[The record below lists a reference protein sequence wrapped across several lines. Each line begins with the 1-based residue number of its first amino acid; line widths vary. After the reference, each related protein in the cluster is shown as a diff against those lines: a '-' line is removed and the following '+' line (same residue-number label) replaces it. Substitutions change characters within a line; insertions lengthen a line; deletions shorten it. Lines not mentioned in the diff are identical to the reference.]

1 MVKKTAFFFLMIAAF
16 GFFLHSCKTDTDD
29 LWDSVY
35 ELDGKISSLE
45 ELCKQ
50 MNSDINSL
58 QTLAAALQDNNSITS
73 VIPVMQDEK
82 IIGYTISFVKG
93 DPIIIRHGE
102 KGEQG
107 NKGNDGATP
116 VIGIKQYT
124 DGLYY
129 WTLGESW
136 LRDNAGNMI
145 KAEGK
150 DGKPGEEGKTG
161 VTPQLKIEDGYW
173 WVSYGEDSQWIK
185 LDKAIV
191 DNEATV
197 FEEVTQDDRYVYFTL
212 KDGTVITIQK
222 YQKLSITFAE
232 GSELIFDIN
241 ETKVIHYTIKS
252 DEDKNVIK
260 AEMLNDDNGYSL
272 YTNVTNSTSGTITI
286 TSNIPTTN
294 QVIVSVSDGEVTI
307 MTAISI
313 KRLFKTV
320 NVVKAGTLRELVK
333 SWDDYSI
340 TALKVTG
347 SLNSS
352 DIFVFKTIPQFLAI
366 LDLEETDLTELPKE
380 AFYENRTLQSV
391 IFPKT
396 LKKIGERAFMDCCGL
411 KGNLMLP
418 STITDIGDEAF
429 KNCRSL
435 TGDLVLPPNI
445 THISSGAFENCL
457 GFTKLTLPPSVTV
470 IGSGAFQ
477 GCNGFTGNLMLP
489 SSVISIEFYAFSGC
503 SSFTGDLVIPSNVT
517 SIGGFAFYGCF
528 GFTGNLILPSNLTTI
543 EDASF
548 YGCSGFTGSLTLP
561 SNLTTIG
568 EGAFSGCSGFTG
580 SLTLPPNLTTIGE
593 RAFEVC
599 YFTGNLIL
607 PSSITTIGRY
617 AFNSCTG
624 FVGDLVIPSNVTVIE
639 ESAFANCMRFTSL
652 VLPSNVTTIERY
664 AFDAC
669 SGLTSS
675 LTLPP
680 SITLIGESAFGRCY
694 DLSPVYCGAS
704 NPPVI
709 TAGCFQNTSQLYV
722 PLNCAKSY
730 KNKDG
735 WREFESIYEYRF

>member
-1 MVKKTAFFFLMIAAF
+1 MIAAF

-29 LWDSVY
+29 LWDSIY
-35 ELDGKISSLE
+35 ELDDNISSLE

-58 QTLAAALQDNNSITS
+58 RTLATVLQDNNSITS

-93 DPIIIRHGE
+93 DPIVIRHGE

-107 NKGNDGATP
+107 NKGDDGATP
-116 VIGIKQYT
+116 IIGIKQYT

-150 DGKPGEEGKTG
+150 DGKPGEEGKAG

-173 WVSYGEDSQWIK
+173 WVSYENDSQWIK
-185 LDKAIV
+185 LDKAII

-222 YQKLSITFAE
+222 YQKLSITFTE

-260 AEMLNDDNGYSL
+260 TEMLNDDNSYSL

-307 MTAISI
+307 MTAISL
-313 KRLFKTV
+313 KRMFKTV
-320 NVVKAGTLRELVK
+320 DVVKAGTLWELVK
-333 SWDDYSI
+333 SCDVYSI

-347 SLNSS
+347 SLNSK
-352 DIFVFKTIPQFLAI
+352 DIFILNTMFPFLAI
-366 LDLEETDLTELPKE
+366 LDLGETDLTELPEK
-380 AFYENRTLQSV
+380 AFYGNRTLQSV
-391 IFPKT
+391 IFPKA
-396 LKKIGERAFMDCCGL
+396 LKKIGKRAFMDCCGL
-411 KGNLMLP
+411 KGNLVLP
-418 STITDIGDEAF
+418 LTITDIGDEVF

-435 TGDLVLPPNI
+435 TGDLVLSPNI

-457 GFTKLTLPPSVTV
+457 GFTKLTLPPGVIV
-470 IGSGAFQ
+470 IGSCAFQ
-477 GCNGFTGNLMLP
+477 GCNGFTGKLILP
-489 SSVISIEFYAFSGC
+489 SSVTSIKSYAFSGC

-517 SIGGFAFYGCF
+517 VIGEFAFDDCF
-528 GFTGNLILPSNLTTI
+528 GFTGNLMLPSNLTTIEFAAFMDCSGFTGNLILPSNVTTI
-543 EDASF
+543 EGYAFRD
-548 YGCSGFTGSLTLP
+548 CSGFTGSLTLP
-561 SNLTTIG
+561 PNLTNA
-568 EGAFSGCSGFTG
+568 EDFVFSGCRGFTG
-580 SLTLPPNLTTIGE
+580 SLTLPPNLTTIGV
-593 RAFEVC
+593 RAFEGC
-599 YFTGNLIL
+599 
-607 PSSITTIGRY
+607 
-617 AFNSCTG
+617 G
-624 FVGDLVIPSNVTVIE
+624 FVGDLVIPSNVTVIGE
-639 ESAFANCMRFTSL
+639 GAFVDCMCFTSL

-664 AFDAC
+664 AFMDC
-669 SGLTSS
+669 SGFTGS

-694 DLSPVYCGAS
+694 YLSPVYCRAS

-722 PLNCAKSY
+722 PINCARSY

>member
-29 LWDSVY
+29 LWDSIY
-35 ELDGKISSLE
+35 ELDDKVSSLE

-50 MNSDINSL
+50 MNGDINSL
-58 QTLAAALQDNNSITS
+58 RTLAAVLQNNNSITS

-82 IIGYTISFVKG
+82 ITGYTISFVKG
-93 DPIIIRHGE
+93 DPIVIRHGE

-107 NKGNDGATP
+107 NKGDDGATP
-116 VIGIKQYT
+116 IIGIKQYT

-150 DGKPGEEGKTG
+150 DGKPGEEGQVG

-173 WVSYGEDSQWIK
+173 WVSYGKDSQWIK
-185 LDKAIV
+185 LDKAII

-260 AEMLNDDNGYSL
+260 TEMLNNDNSYSL

-294 QVIVSVSDGEVTI
+294 QVIVSMSDGEVTI
-307 MTAISI
+307 MTAILL

-320 NVVKAGTLRELVK
+320 NVMKAGTLWELVK
-333 SWDDYSI
+333 SCDVYSI

-347 SLNSS
+347 SLNSK
-352 DIFVFKTIPQFLAI
+352 DIFILNTMLPFLAI
-366 LDLEETDLTELPKE
+366 LDLGETDLTELPEK
-380 AFYENRTLQSV
+380 AFYKNRTLQSV
-391 IFPKT
+391 IFPKA
-396 LKKIGERAFMDCCGL
+396 LKKIGKRAFMDCCGL
-411 KGNLMLP
+411 KGNLVLP
-418 STITDIGDEAF
+418 LTITDIGDEAF

-435 TGDLVLPPNI
+435 TGDLVLSPNI
-445 THISSGAFENCL
+445 TNISSGAFENCL
-457 GFTKLTLPPSVTV
+457 GFTKLTLPPGV
-470 IGSGAFQ
+470 IAVGSCAFR
-477 GCNGFTGNLMLP
+477 GCNGFTGKLILP
-489 SSVISIEFYAFSGC
+489 SSVTSIKSNAFSGC
-503 SSFTGDLVIPSNVT
+503 SSFTGNLILPPNLT
-517 SIGGFAFYGCF
+517 TIEYAAFSGCSS
-528 GFTGNLILPSNLTTI
+528 FTGNLILPSNLTTI
-543 EDASF
+543 GFSAFTDC
-548 YGCSGFTGSLTLP
+548 YGFTGSLTLP
-561 SNLTTIG
+561 PNLTYV
-568 EGAFSGCSGFTG
+568 EDFVFDRCYGFTG
-580 SLTLPPNLTTIGE
+580 SLTLPPNLTTIGVM
-593 RAFEVC
+593 AFAGC
-599 YFTGNLIL
+599 
-607 PSSITTIGRY
+607 
-617 AFNSCTG
+617 G
-624 FVGDLVIPSNVTVIE
+624 FVGELVI
-639 ESAFANCMRFTSL
+639 
-652 VLPSNVTTIERY
+652 PSNVTTIERY
-664 AFDAC
+664 AFSGC
-669 SGLTSS
+669 SGFTGS

-680 SITLIGESAFGRCY
+680 SITLIGESAFGGCY
-694 DLSPVYCGAS
+694 YLSPVYCRTS

-722 PLNCAKSY
+722 PLNCARSY

-735 WREFESIYEYRF
+735 WREFESIDEYRF

>member
-93 DPIIIRHGE
+93 DPIVIRHGE

-107 NKGNDGATP
+107 SKGDDGATP

-136 LRDNAGNMI
+136 LRNNAGNMI

-150 DGKPGEEGKTG
+150 NGKPGEEGKTG

-191 DNEATV
+191 DNEVTV

-260 AEMLNDDNGYSL
+260 TEMLNDDNGYSL

-307 MTAISI
+307 MTAISL
-313 KRLFKTV
+313 KRLFQTV
-320 NVVKAGTLRELVK
+320 NTVEAGTL
-333 SWDDYSI
+333 WDILRRYDYYSI

-347 SLNSS
+347 PLNSD
-352 DIFVFKTIPQFLAI
+352 DILVLNRMRQSLAI
-366 LDLEETDLTELPKE
+366 LDLGDTDLAELPEE
-380 AFYENRTLQSV
+380 AFYGKRTLQSV
-391 IFPKT
+391 ILPKA
-396 LKKIGERAFMDCCGL
+396 LKKIGKRAFMDCRGL
-411 KGNLMLP
+411 KGNLVLP
-418 STITDIGDEAF
+418 LTITDIGDEAF
-429 KNCRSL
+429 KNCRGL
-435 TGDLVLPPNI
+435 TGELVLPPNI

-457 GFTKLTLPPSVTV
+457 GFTKLTLPPGVTV

-477 GCNGFTGNLMLP
+477 GCNGFTGNLILP
-489 SSVISIEFYAFSGC
+489 ASVTSIESYAFSDC
-503 SSFTGDLVIPSNVT
+503 SSFTGDLVIPSNVI
-517 SIGGFAFYGCF
+517 SIGKLAF
-528 GFTGNLILPSNLTTI
+528 
-543 EDASF
+543 
-548 YGCSGFTGSLTLP
+548 
-561 SNLTTIG
+561 
-568 EGAFSGCSGFTG
+568 
-580 SLTLPPNLTTIGE
+580 
-593 RAFEVC
+593 
-599 YFTGNLIL
+599 
-607 PSSITTIGRY
+607 
-617 AFNSCTG
+617 
-624 FVGDLVIPSNVTVIE
+624 
-639 ESAFANCMRFTSL
+639 
-652 VLPSNVTTIERY
+652 
-664 AFDAC
+664 FDC
-669 SGLTSS
+669 EHL
-675 LTLPP
+675 
-680 SITLIGESAFGRCY
+680 F
-694 DLSPVYCGAS
+694 PVYCKALV
-704 NPPVI
+704 PPTI
-709 TAGCFQNTSQLYV
+709 PFNDICFSNTSQLYI
-722 PLNCAKSY
+722 PLNCTEIYSC
-730 KNKDG
+730 KDG
-735 WREFESIYEYRF
+735 WKEFRSIQEFRF

>member
-1 MVKKTAFFFLMIAAF
+1 MIAAF

-93 DPIIIRHGE
+93 DPIVIRHGE

-107 NKGNDGATP
+107 SKGDDGATP

-150 DGKPGEEGKTG
+150 NGKPGEEGKTG

-191 DNEATV
+191 DNEVTV

-260 AEMLNDDNGYSL
+260 TEMLNDDNGYSL

-307 MTAISI
+307 MTAISL
-313 KRLFKTV
+313 KRLFQTV
-320 NVVKAGTLRELVK
+320 NTVEAGTL
-333 SWDDYSI
+333 WDILRRYDYYSI

-347 SLNSS
+347 PLNSD
-352 DIFVFKTIPQFLAI
+352 DILVLNRMRQSLAI
-366 LDLEETDLTELPKE
+366 LDLGDTDLAELPEE
-380 AFYENRTLQSV
+380 AFYGKRTLQSV
-391 IFPKT
+391 ILPKA
-396 LKKIGERAFMDCCGL
+396 LKKIGKRAFMDCRGL
-411 KGNLMLP
+411 KGNLVLP
-418 STITDIGDEAF
+418 LTITDIGDEAF
-429 KNCRSL
+429 KNCRGL
-435 TGDLVLPPNI
+435 TGELVLPPNI

-457 GFTKLTLPPSVTV
+457 GFTKLTLPPGVTV

-477 GCNGFTGNLMLP
+477 GCNGFTGNLILP
-489 SSVISIEFYAFSGC
+489 ASVTSIESQAFSDC
-503 SSFTGDLVIPSNVT
+503 SSFTGDLVIPSNVI
-517 SIGGFAFYGCF
+517 SIG
-528 GFTGNLILPSNLTTI
+528 N
-543 EDASF
+543 
-548 YGCSGFTGSLTLP
+548 
-561 SNLTTIG
+561 
-568 EGAFSGCSGFTG
+568 
-580 SLTLPPNLTTIGE
+580 
-593 RAFEVC
+593 
-599 YFTGNLIL
+599 
-607 PSSITTIGRY
+607 
-617 AFNSCTG
+617 
-624 FVGDLVIPSNVTVIE
+624 
-639 ESAFANCMRFTSL
+639 SAFFCCEHLF
-652 VLPSNVTTIERY
+652 
-664 AFDAC
+664 
-669 SGLTSS
+669 
-675 LTLPP
+675 
-680 SITLIGESAFGRCY
+680 
-694 DLSPVYCGAS
+694 PVYCKALV
-704 NPPVI
+704 PPTI
-709 TAGCFQNTSQLYV
+709 PFNGTCFSNTSQLYI
-722 PLNCAKSY
+722 PLNCTEIYSS
-730 KNKDG
+730 KDG
-735 WREFESIYEYRF
+735 WKEFGSIQEFRF

>member
-93 DPIIIRHGE
+93 DPIVIRHGE

-107 NKGNDGATP
+107 SKGDDGATP

-150 DGKPGEEGKTG
+150 NGKPGEEGKTG

-191 DNEATV
+191 DNEVTV

-260 AEMLNDDNGYSL
+260 TEMLNDDNGYSL

-307 MTAISI
+307 MTAISL
-313 KRLFKTV
+313 KRLFQTV
-320 NVVKAGTLRELVK
+320 NTVEAGTL
-333 SWDDYSI
+333 WDILRRYDYYSI

-347 SLNSS
+347 PLNSD
-352 DIFVFKTIPQFLAI
+352 DILVLNRMRQSLAI
-366 LDLEETDLTELPKE
+366 LDLGDTDLAELPEE
-380 AFYENRTLQSV
+380 AFYGKRTLQSV
-391 IFPKT
+391 ILPKA
-396 LKKIGERAFMDCCGL
+396 LKKIGKRAFMDCRGL
-411 KGNLMLP
+411 KGNLVLP
-418 STITDIGDEAF
+418 LTITDIGDEAF
-429 KNCRSL
+429 KNCRGL
-435 TGDLVLPPNI
+435 TGELVLPPNI

-457 GFTKLTLPPSVTV
+457 GFTKLTLPPGVTV

-477 GCNGFTGNLMLP
+477 GCNGFTGNLILP
-489 SSVISIEFYAFSGC
+489 ASVTSIESQAFSDC
-503 SSFTGDLVIPSNVT
+503 SSFTGDLVIPSNVI
-517 SIGGFAFYGCF
+517 SIG
-528 GFTGNLILPSNLTTI
+528 N
-543 EDASF
+543 
-548 YGCSGFTGSLTLP
+548 
-561 SNLTTIG
+561 
-568 EGAFSGCSGFTG
+568 
-580 SLTLPPNLTTIGE
+580 
-593 RAFEVC
+593 
-599 YFTGNLIL
+599 
-607 PSSITTIGRY
+607 
-617 AFNSCTG
+617 
-624 FVGDLVIPSNVTVIE
+624 
-639 ESAFANCMRFTSL
+639 SAFFCCEHLF
-652 VLPSNVTTIERY
+652 
-664 AFDAC
+664 
-669 SGLTSS
+669 
-675 LTLPP
+675 
-680 SITLIGESAFGRCY
+680 
-694 DLSPVYCGAS
+694 PVYCKALV
-704 NPPVI
+704 PPTI
-709 TAGCFQNTSQLYV
+709 PFNGTCFSNTSQLYI
-722 PLNCAKSY
+722 PLNCTEIYSS
-730 KNKDG
+730 KDG
-735 WREFESIYEYRF
+735 WKEFGSIQEFRF

>member
-1 MVKKTAFFFLMIAAF
+1 MATKTLIIMVKKTAFFFLMIAAF

-93 DPIIIRHGE
+93 DPIVIRHGE

-107 NKGNDGATP
+107 SKGDDGATP

-150 DGKPGEEGKTG
+150 NGKPGEEGKTG

-191 DNEATV
+191 DNEVTV

-232 GSELIFDIN
+232 GSELIFDIY
-241 ETKVIHYTIKS
+241 ETIVIHYTIKS

-260 AEMLNDDNGYSL
+260 TEMLNDDNGYSL

-307 MTAISI
+307 MTAISL
-313 KRLFKTV
+313 KRLFQTV
-320 NVVKAGTLRELVK
+320 NTVEAGTL
-333 SWDDYSI
+333 WDILRRYDYYSI

-347 SLNSS
+347 PLNSD
-352 DIFVFKTIPQFLAI
+352 DILVLNRMRQSLAI
-366 LDLEETDLTELPKE
+366 LDLGDTDLAELPEE
-380 AFYENRTLQSV
+380 AFYGKRTLQSV
-391 IFPKT
+391 ILPKA
-396 LKKIGERAFMDCCGL
+396 LKKIGKRAFMDCRGL
-411 KGNLMLP
+411 KGNLVLP
-418 STITDIGDEAF
+418 LTITDIGDEAF
-429 KNCRSL
+429 KNCRGL
-435 TGDLVLPPNI
+435 TGELVLPPNI

-457 GFTKLTLPPSVTV
+457 GFTKLTLPPGVTV

-477 GCNGFTGNLMLP
+477 GCNGFTGNLILP
-489 SSVISIEFYAFSGC
+489 ASVTSIESQAFSDC
-503 SSFTGDLVIPSNVT
+503 SSFTGDLVIPSNVI
-517 SIGGFAFYGCF
+517 SIG
-528 GFTGNLILPSNLTTI
+528 N
-543 EDASF
+543 
-548 YGCSGFTGSLTLP
+548 
-561 SNLTTIG
+561 
-568 EGAFSGCSGFTG
+568 
-580 SLTLPPNLTTIGE
+580 
-593 RAFEVC
+593 
-599 YFTGNLIL
+599 
-607 PSSITTIGRY
+607 
-617 AFNSCTG
+617 
-624 FVGDLVIPSNVTVIE
+624 
-639 ESAFANCMRFTSL
+639 SAFFCCEHLF
-652 VLPSNVTTIERY
+652 
-664 AFDAC
+664 
-669 SGLTSS
+669 
-675 LTLPP
+675 
-680 SITLIGESAFGRCY
+680 
-694 DLSPVYCGAS
+694 PVYCKALV
-704 NPPVI
+704 PPTI
-709 TAGCFQNTSQLYV
+709 PFNGTCFSNTSQLYI
-722 PLNCAKSY
+722 PLNCTEIYSS
-730 KNKDG
+730 KDG
-735 WREFESIYEYRF
+735 WKEFGSIQDFRF

>member
-93 DPIIIRHGE
+93 DPIVIRHGE

-107 NKGNDGATP
+107 SKGDDGATP

-150 DGKPGEEGKTG
+150 NGKPGEEGKTG

-191 DNEATV
+191 DNEVTV

-260 AEMLNDDNGYSL
+260 TEMLNDDNGYSL

-307 MTAISI
+307 MTAISL
-313 KRLFKTV
+313 KRLFQTV
-320 NVVKAGTLRELVK
+320 NTVEAGTL
-333 SWDDYSI
+333 WDILRRYDYYSI

-347 SLNSS
+347 PLNSD
-352 DIFVFKTIPQFLAI
+352 DILVLNRMRQSLAI
-366 LDLEETDLTELPKE
+366 LDLGDTDLAELPEE
-380 AFYENRTLQSV
+380 AFYGKRTLQSV
-391 IFPKT
+391 ILPKA
-396 LKKIGERAFMDCCGL
+396 LKKIGKRAFMDCRGL
-411 KGNLMLP
+411 KGNLVLP
-418 STITDIGDEAF
+418 LTITDIGDEAF
-429 KNCRSL
+429 KNCRGL
-435 TGDLVLPPNI
+435 TGELVLPPNI

-457 GFTKLTLPPSVTV
+457 GFTKLTLPSGVTV

-477 GCNGFTGNLMLP
+477 GCNGFTGNLILP
-489 SSVISIEFYAFSGC
+489 ASVTSIESYAFSDC
-503 SSFTGDLVIPSNVT
+503 SSFTGDLVIPSNVI
-517 SIGGFAFYGCF
+517 SIGKLAF
-528 GFTGNLILPSNLTTI
+528 
-543 EDASF
+543 
-548 YGCSGFTGSLTLP
+548 
-561 SNLTTIG
+561 
-568 EGAFSGCSGFTG
+568 
-580 SLTLPPNLTTIGE
+580 
-593 RAFEVC
+593 
-599 YFTGNLIL
+599 
-607 PSSITTIGRY
+607 
-617 AFNSCTG
+617 
-624 FVGDLVIPSNVTVIE
+624 
-639 ESAFANCMRFTSL
+639 
-652 VLPSNVTTIERY
+652 
-664 AFDAC
+664 FDC
-669 SGLTSS
+669 EHL
-675 LTLPP
+675 
-680 SITLIGESAFGRCY
+680 F
-694 DLSPVYCGAS
+694 PVYCKALV
-704 NPPVI
+704 PPTI
-709 TAGCFQNTSQLYV
+709 PFNDICFSNTSQLYI
-722 PLNCAKSY
+722 PLNCTEIYSS
-730 KNKDG
+730 KDG
-735 WREFESIYEYRF
+735 WKEFRSIQEFRF

>member
-1 MVKKTAFFFLMIAAF
+1 MATKTLIIMVKKTAFFFLMIAAF

-93 DPIIIRHGE
+93 DPIVIRHGE

-107 NKGNDGATP
+107 SKGDDGATP

-150 DGKPGEEGKTG
+150 NGKPGEEGKTG

-191 DNEATV
+191 DNEVTV

-260 AEMLNDDNGYSL
+260 TEMLNDDNGYSL

-307 MTAISI
+307 MTAISL
-313 KRLFKTV
+313 KRLFQTV
-320 NVVKAGTLRELVK
+320 NTVEAGTL
-333 SWDDYSI
+333 WDILRRYDYYSI

-347 SLNSS
+347 PLNSD
-352 DIFVFKTIPQFLAI
+352 DILVLNRMRQSLAI
-366 LDLEETDLTELPKE
+366 LDLGDTDLAELPEE
-380 AFYENRTLQSV
+380 AFYGKRTLQSV
-391 IFPKT
+391 ILPKA
-396 LKKIGERAFMDCCGL
+396 LKKIGKRAFMDCRGL
-411 KGNLMLP
+411 KGNLVLP
-418 STITDIGDEAF
+418 LTITDIGDEAF
-429 KNCRSL
+429 KNCRGL
-435 TGDLVLPPNI
+435 TGELVLPPNI

-457 GFTKLTLPPSVTV
+457 GFTKLTLPPGVTV

-477 GCNGFTGNLMLP
+477 GCNGFTGNLILP
-489 SSVISIEFYAFSGC
+489 ASVTSIESQAFSDC
-503 SSFTGDLVIPSNVT
+503 SSFTGDLVIPSNVI
-517 SIGGFAFYGCF
+517 SIG
-528 GFTGNLILPSNLTTI
+528 N
-543 EDASF
+543 
-548 YGCSGFTGSLTLP
+548 
-561 SNLTTIG
+561 
-568 EGAFSGCSGFTG
+568 
-580 SLTLPPNLTTIGE
+580 
-593 RAFEVC
+593 
-599 YFTGNLIL
+599 
-607 PSSITTIGRY
+607 
-617 AFNSCTG
+617 
-624 FVGDLVIPSNVTVIE
+624 
-639 ESAFANCMRFTSL
+639 SAFFCCEHLF
-652 VLPSNVTTIERY
+652 
-664 AFDAC
+664 
-669 SGLTSS
+669 
-675 LTLPP
+675 
-680 SITLIGESAFGRCY
+680 
-694 DLSPVYCGAS
+694 PVYCKALV
-704 NPPVI
+704 PPTI
-709 TAGCFQNTSQLYV
+709 PFNGTCFSNTSQLYI
-722 PLNCAKSY
+722 PLNCTEIYSS
-730 KNKDG
+730 KDG
-735 WREFESIYEYRF
+735 WKEFGSIQEFRF

>member
-1 MVKKTAFFFLMIAAF
+1 MIAAF

-93 DPIIIRHGE
+93 DPIVIRHGE

-107 NKGNDGATP
+107 SKGDDGATP

-150 DGKPGEEGKTG
+150 NGKPGEEGKIG

-191 DNEATV
+191 DNEVTV

-260 AEMLNDDNGYSL
+260 TEMLNDDNGYSL

-307 MTAISI
+307 MTAISL
-313 KRLFKTV
+313 KRLFQTV
-320 NVVKAGTLRELVK
+320 NTVEAGTL
-333 SWDDYSI
+333 WDILRRYDYYSI

-347 SLNSS
+347 PLNSD
-352 DIFVFKTIPQFLAI
+352 DILVLNRMRQSLAI
-366 LDLEETDLTELPKE
+366 LDLGDTDLAELPEE
-380 AFYENRTLQSV
+380 AFYGKRTLQSV
-391 IFPKT
+391 ILPKA
-396 LKKIGERAFMDCCGL
+396 LKKIGKRAFMDCRGL
-411 KGNLMLP
+411 KGNLVLP
-418 STITDIGDEAF
+418 LTITDIGDEAF
-429 KNCRSL
+429 KNCRGL
-435 TGDLVLPPNI
+435 TGELVLPPNI

-457 GFTKLTLPPSVTV
+457 GFTKLTLPPGVTV

-477 GCNGFTGNLMLP
+477 GCNGFTGNLILP
-489 SSVISIEFYAFSGC
+489 ASVTSIESQAFSDC
-503 SSFTGDLVIPSNVT
+503 SSFTGDLVIPSNVI
-517 SIGGFAFYGCF
+517 SIG
-528 GFTGNLILPSNLTTI
+528 N
-543 EDASF
+543 
-548 YGCSGFTGSLTLP
+548 
-561 SNLTTIG
+561 
-568 EGAFSGCSGFTG
+568 
-580 SLTLPPNLTTIGE
+580 
-593 RAFEVC
+593 
-599 YFTGNLIL
+599 
-607 PSSITTIGRY
+607 
-617 AFNSCTG
+617 
-624 FVGDLVIPSNVTVIE
+624 
-639 ESAFANCMRFTSL
+639 SAFFCCEHLF
-652 VLPSNVTTIERY
+652 
-664 AFDAC
+664 
-669 SGLTSS
+669 
-675 LTLPP
+675 
-680 SITLIGESAFGRCY
+680 
-694 DLSPVYCGAS
+694 PVYCKALV
-704 NPPVI
+704 PPTI
-709 TAGCFQNTSQLYV
+709 PFNGTCFSNTSQLYI
-722 PLNCAKSY
+722 PLNCTEIYSS
-730 KNKDG
+730 KDG
-735 WREFESIYEYRF
+735 WKEFGSIQEFRF

>member
-93 DPIIIRHGE
+93 DPIVIRHGE

-107 NKGNDGATP
+107 SKGDDGATP

-150 DGKPGEEGKTG
+150 NGKPGEEGKTG

-191 DNEATV
+191 DNEVTV

-260 AEMLNDDNGYSL
+260 TEMLNDDNGYSL

-307 MTAISI
+307 MTAISL
-313 KRLFKTV
+313 KRLFQTV
-320 NVVKAGTLRELVK
+320 NTVEAGTL
-333 SWDDYSI
+333 WDILRRYDYYSI

-347 SLNSS
+347 PLNSD
-352 DIFVFKTIPQFLAI
+352 DILVLNRMRQSLAI
-366 LDLEETDLTELPKE
+366 LDLGDTDLAELPEE
-380 AFYENRTLQSV
+380 AFYGKRTLQSV
-391 IFPKT
+391 ILPKA
-396 LKKIGERAFMDCCGL
+396 LKKIGKRAFMDCRGL
-411 KGNLMLP
+411 KGNLVLP
-418 STITDIGDEAF
+418 LTITDIGDEAF
-429 KNCRSL
+429 KNCRGL
-435 TGDLVLPPNI
+435 TGELVLPPNI

-457 GFTKLTLPPSVTV
+457 GFTKLTLPPGVTV

-477 GCNGFTGNLMLP
+477 GCNGFTGNLILP
-489 SSVISIEFYAFSGC
+489 ASVTSIESQAFSDC
-503 SSFTGDLVIPSNVT
+503 SSFTGDLVIPSNVI
-517 SIGGFAFYGCF
+517 SIG
-528 GFTGNLILPSNLTTI
+528 N
-543 EDASF
+543 
-548 YGCSGFTGSLTLP
+548 
-561 SNLTTIG
+561 
-568 EGAFSGCSGFTG
+568 
-580 SLTLPPNLTTIGE
+580 
-593 RAFEVC
+593 
-599 YFTGNLIL
+599 
-607 PSSITTIGRY
+607 
-617 AFNSCTG
+617 
-624 FVGDLVIPSNVTVIE
+624 
-639 ESAFANCMRFTSL
+639 SAFFCCEHLF
-652 VLPSNVTTIERY
+652 
-664 AFDAC
+664 
-669 SGLTSS
+669 
-675 LTLPP
+675 
-680 SITLIGESAFGRCY
+680 
-694 DLSPVYCGAS
+694 PVYCKALV
-704 NPPVI
+704 PPTI
-709 TAGCFQNTSQLYV
+709 PFNGTCF
-722 PLNCAKSY
+722 
-730 KNKDG
+730 
-735 WREFESIYEYRF
+735 

>member
-1 MVKKTAFFFLMIAAF
+1 MIAAF

-93 DPIIIRHGE
+93 DPIVIRHGE

-107 NKGNDGATP
+107 SKGDDGATP

-150 DGKPGEEGKTG
+150 NGKPGEEGKTG

-191 DNEATV
+191 DNEVTV

-260 AEMLNDDNGYSL
+260 TEMLNDDNGYSL

-307 MTAISI
+307 MTAISL
-313 KRLFKTV
+313 KRLFQTV
-320 NVVKAGTLRELVK
+320 NTVEAGTL
-333 SWDDYSI
+333 WDILRRYDYYSI

-347 SLNSS
+347 PLNSD
-352 DIFVFKTIPQFLAI
+352 DILVLNRMRQSLAI
-366 LDLEETDLTELPKE
+366 LDLGDTDLAELPEE
-380 AFYENRTLQSV
+380 AFYGKRTLQSV
-391 IFPKT
+391 ILPKA
-396 LKKIGERAFMDCCGL
+396 LKKIGKRAFMDCRGL
-411 KGNLMLP
+411 KGNLVLP
-418 STITDIGDEAF
+418 LTITDIGDEAF
-429 KNCRSL
+429 KNCRGL
-435 TGDLVLPPNI
+435 TGELVLPPNI

-457 GFTKLTLPPSVTV
+457 GFTKLTLPPGVTV

-477 GCNGFTGNLMLP
+477 GCNGFTGNLILP
-489 SSVISIEFYAFSGC
+489 ASVTSIESYAFSDC
-503 SSFTGDLVIPSNVT
+503 SSFTGDLVIPSNVI
-517 SIGGFAFYGCF
+517 SIGELAFFLC
-528 GFTGNLILPSNLTTI
+528 
-543 EDASF
+543 EH
-548 YGCSGFTGSLTLP
+548 
-561 SNLTTIG
+561 
-568 EGAFSGCSGFTG
+568 
-580 SLTLPPNLTTIGE
+580 
-593 RAFEVC
+593 
-599 YFTGNLIL
+599 
-607 PSSITTIGRY
+607 
-617 AFNSCTG
+617 
-624 FVGDLVIPSNVTVIE
+624 
-639 ESAFANCMRFTSL
+639 
-652 VLPSNVTTIERY
+652 
-664 AFDAC
+664 
-669 SGLTSS
+669 
-675 LTLPP
+675 
-680 SITLIGESAFGRCY
+680 
-694 DLSPVYCGAS
+694 LSPVYCKAS
-704 NPPVI
+704 VPPTISSPNHV
-709 TAGCFQNTSQLYV
+709 CFSNTSQLYV
-722 PLNCAKSY
+722 PLNCTEIYSS
-730 KNKDG
+730 KDG
-735 WREFESIYEYRF
+735 WKEFRSIQELRF

>member
-1 MVKKTAFFFLMIAAF
+1 MIAAF

-93 DPIIIRHGE
+93 DPIVIRHGE

-107 NKGNDGATP
+107 SKGDDGATP

-150 DGKPGEEGKTG
+150 NGKPGEEGKTG

-191 DNEATV
+191 DNEVTV

-241 ETKVIHYTIKS
+241 ETKVMHYTIKS

-260 AEMLNDDNGYSL
+260 TEMLNDDNGYSL

-307 MTAISI
+307 MTAISL
-313 KRLFKTV
+313 KRLFQTV
-320 NVVKAGTLRELVK
+320 NTVEAGTL
-333 SWDDYSI
+333 WDILRRYDYYSI

-347 SLNSS
+347 PLNSD
-352 DIFVFKTIPQFLAI
+352 DILVLNRMRQSLAI
-366 LDLEETDLTELPKE
+366 LDLGDTDLAELPEE
-380 AFYENRTLQSV
+380 AFYGKRTLQSV
-391 IFPKT
+391 ILPKA
-396 LKKIGERAFMDCCGL
+396 LKKIGKRAFMDCRGL
-411 KGNLMLP
+411 KGNLVLP
-418 STITDIGDEAF
+418 LTITDIGDEAF
-429 KNCRSL
+429 KNCRGL
-435 TGDLVLPPNI
+435 TGELVLPPNI

-457 GFTKLTLPPSVTV
+457 GFTKLTLPPGVTV

-477 GCNGFTGNLMLP
+477 GCNGFTGNLILP
-489 SSVISIEFYAFSGC
+489 ASVTSIESQAFSDC
-503 SSFTGDLVIPSNVT
+503 SSFTGDLVIPSNVI
-517 SIGGFAFYGCF
+517 SIG
-528 GFTGNLILPSNLTTI
+528 N
-543 EDASF
+543 
-548 YGCSGFTGSLTLP
+548 
-561 SNLTTIG
+561 
-568 EGAFSGCSGFTG
+568 
-580 SLTLPPNLTTIGE
+580 
-593 RAFEVC
+593 
-599 YFTGNLIL
+599 
-607 PSSITTIGRY
+607 
-617 AFNSCTG
+617 
-624 FVGDLVIPSNVTVIE
+624 
-639 ESAFANCMRFTSL
+639 SAFFCCEHLF
-652 VLPSNVTTIERY
+652 
-664 AFDAC
+664 
-669 SGLTSS
+669 
-675 LTLPP
+675 
-680 SITLIGESAFGRCY
+680 
-694 DLSPVYCGAS
+694 PVYCKALV
-704 NPPVI
+704 PPTI
-709 TAGCFQNTSQLYV
+709 PFNGTCFSNTSQLYI
-722 PLNCAKSY
+722 PLNCTEIYSS
-730 KNKDG
+730 KDG
-735 WREFESIYEYRF
+735 WKEFGSIQEFRF

>member
-150 DGKPGEEGKTG
+150 NGKPGEEGKTG

-191 DNEATV
+191 DNEVTV

-252 DEDKNVIK
+252 DGDKNVIK
-260 AEMLNDDNGYSL
+260 TEMLNDDNGYSL

-307 MTAISI
+307 MTAISL

-320 NVVKAGTLRELVK
+320 NVVKAGTLWELVK

-347 SLNSS
+347 SLNSK

-391 IFPKT
+391 IFPKA

-411 KGNLMLP
+411 KGNLILP

-457 GFTKLTLPPSVTV
+457 GFTKLTLPPGVTV

-477 GCNGFTGNLMLP
+477 GCNGFTDNLILP
-489 SSVISIEFYAFSGC
+489 SSVTSIEPYAFGGC

-517 SIGGFAFYGCF
+517 IIGRHA
-528 GFTGNLILPSNLTTI
+528 
-543 EDASF
+543 F

-568 EGAFSGCSGFTG
+568 EGAFSWCSGFTG
-580 SLTLPPNLTTIGE
+580 SLILPPNLTTIGE
-593 RAFEVC
+593 GAFEAC
-599 YFTGNLIL
+599 SFTGNLIL

-664 AFDAC
+664 AFIAC

-680 SITLIGESAFGRCY
+680 SITLIGERAFGLCY

-722 PLNCAKSY
+722 PLNCARSY

>member
-1 MVKKTAFFFLMIAAF
+1 MIAAF

-150 DGKPGEEGKTG
+150 NGKPGEEGKTG

-191 DNEATV
+191 DNEVTV

-252 DEDKNVIK
+252 DGDKNVIK
-260 AEMLNDDNGYSL
+260 TEMLNDDNGYSL

-307 MTAISI
+307 MTAISL

-320 NVVKAGTLRELVK
+320 NVVKAGTLWELVK

-347 SLNSS
+347 SLNSK

-391 IFPKT
+391 IFPKA

-411 KGNLMLP
+411 KGNLILP

-457 GFTKLTLPPSVTV
+457 GFTKLTLPPGVTV

-477 GCNGFTGNLMLP
+477 GCNGFTDNLILP
-489 SSVISIEFYAFSGC
+489 SSVTSIEPYAFGGC

-517 SIGGFAFYGCF
+517 IIGRHA
-528 GFTGNLILPSNLTTI
+528 
-543 EDASF
+543 F

-568 EGAFSGCSGFTG
+568 EGAFSWCSGFTG
-580 SLTLPPNLTTIGE
+580 SLILPPNLTTIGE
-593 RAFEVC
+593 GAFEAC
-599 YFTGNLIL
+599 SFTGNLIL

-664 AFDAC
+664 AFNYC

-680 SITLIGESAFGRCY
+680 SITLIGERAFGLCY

-722 PLNCAKSY
+722 PLNCARSY

>member
-150 DGKPGEEGKTG
+150 NGKPGEEGKTG

-191 DNEATV
+191 DNEVTV

-252 DEDKNVIK
+252 DGAKNVIK
-260 AEMLNDDNGYSL
+260 TEMLNDDNGYSL
-272 YTNVTNSTSGTITI
+272 YTNVTNSTSGPITI

-294 QVIVSVSDGEVTI
+294 QVIVSVSEGEVTI
-307 MTAISI
+307 MTAISL

-320 NVVKAGTLRELVK
+320 NVVKAGTLWELVK

-347 SLNSS
+347 SLNSK

-391 IFPKT
+391 IFPKA

-411 KGNLMLP
+411 KGNLILP

-457 GFTKLTLPPSVTV
+457 GFTKLTLPPGVTV

-477 GCNGFTGNLMLP
+477 GCNGFTDNLILP
-489 SSVISIEFYAFSGC
+489 SSVTSIEPYAFGGC

-517 SIGGFAFYGCF
+517 IIGRHA
-528 GFTGNLILPSNLTTI
+528 
-543 EDASF
+543 F

-568 EGAFSGCSGFTG
+568 EGAFSWCSGFTG
-580 SLTLPPNLTTIGE
+580 SLILPPNLTTIGE
-593 RAFEVC
+593 GAFEAC
-599 YFTGNLIL
+599 SFTGNLIL

-680 SITLIGESAFGRCY
+680 SITLIGERAFGLCY

-722 PLNCAKSY
+722 PLNCARSY

>member
-93 DPIIIRHGE
+93 DPIVIRHGE

-107 NKGNDGATP
+107 SKGDDGATP

-150 DGKPGEEGKTG
+150 NGKPGEEGKTG
-161 VTPQLKIEDGYW
+161 VTPQFKIEDGYW

-191 DNEATV
+191 DNEVTV

-260 AEMLNDDNGYSL
+260 TEMLNDDNGYSL

-307 MTAISI
+307 MTAISL
-313 KRLFKTV
+313 KRLFQTV
-320 NVVKAGTLRELVK
+320 NTVEAGTL
-333 SWDDYSI
+333 WDILRRYDYYSI

-347 SLNSS
+347 PLNSD
-352 DIFVFKTIPQFLAI
+352 DILVLNRMRQSLAI
-366 LDLEETDLTELPKE
+366 LDLGDTDLAELPEE
-380 AFYENRTLQSV
+380 AFYGKRTLQSV
-391 IFPKT
+391 ILPKA
-396 LKKIGERAFMDCCGL
+396 LKKIGKRAFMDCRGL
-411 KGNLMLP
+411 KGNLVLP
-418 STITDIGDEAF
+418 LTITDIGDEAF
-429 KNCRSL
+429 KNCRGL
-435 TGDLVLPPNI
+435 TGELVLPPNI

-457 GFTKLTLPPSVTV
+457 GFTKLTLPPGVTV

-477 GCNGFTGNLMLP
+477 GCNGFTGNLILP
-489 SSVISIEFYAFSGC
+489 ASVTSIESQAFSDC
-503 SSFTGDLVIPSNVT
+503 SSFTGDLVIPSNVI
-517 SIGGFAFYGCF
+517 SIG
-528 GFTGNLILPSNLTTI
+528 N
-543 EDASF
+543 
-548 YGCSGFTGSLTLP
+548 
-561 SNLTTIG
+561 
-568 EGAFSGCSGFTG
+568 
-580 SLTLPPNLTTIGE
+580 
-593 RAFEVC
+593 
-599 YFTGNLIL
+599 
-607 PSSITTIGRY
+607 
-617 AFNSCTG
+617 
-624 FVGDLVIPSNVTVIE
+624 
-639 ESAFANCMRFTSL
+639 SAFFCCEHLF
-652 VLPSNVTTIERY
+652 
-664 AFDAC
+664 
-669 SGLTSS
+669 
-675 LTLPP
+675 
-680 SITLIGESAFGRCY
+680 
-694 DLSPVYCGAS
+694 PVYCKALV
-704 NPPVI
+704 PPTI
-709 TAGCFQNTSQLYV
+709 PFNGTCFSNTSQLYI
-722 PLNCAKSY
+722 PLNCTEIYSS
-730 KNKDG
+730 KDG
-735 WREFESIYEYRF
+735 WKEFGSIQEFRF

>member
-1 MVKKTAFFFLMIAAF
+1 MIAAF

-150 DGKPGEEGKTG
+150 NGKPGEEGKTG

-191 DNEATV
+191 DNEVTV

-252 DEDKNVIK
+252 DGDKNVIK
-260 AEMLNDDNGYSL
+260 TEMLNDDNGYSL

-307 MTAISI
+307 MTAISL

-320 NVVKAGTLRELVK
+320 NVVKAGTLWELVK

-347 SLNSS
+347 SLNSK

-391 IFPKT
+391 IFPKA

-411 KGNLMLP
+411 KGNLILP

-457 GFTKLTLPPSVTV
+457 GFTKLTLPPGVTV

-477 GCNGFTGNLMLP
+477 GCNGFTDNLILP
-489 SSVISIEFYAFSGC
+489 SSVTSIEPYAFGGC

-517 SIGGFAFYGCF
+517 IIGRHA
-528 GFTGNLILPSNLTTI
+528 
-543 EDASF
+543 F

-568 EGAFSGCSGFTG
+568 EGAFSWCSGFTG
-580 SLTLPPNLTTIGE
+580 SLILPPNLTTIGE
-593 RAFEVC
+593 GAFEAC
-599 YFTGNLIL
+599 SFTGNLIL

-680 SITLIGESAFGRCY
+680 SITLIGERAFGLCY

-722 PLNCAKSY
+722 PLNCARSY

>member
-1 MVKKTAFFFLMIAAF
+1 MIAAF

-93 DPIIIRHGE
+93 DPIVIRHGE

-107 NKGNDGATP
+107 SKGDDGATP

-150 DGKPGEEGKTG
+150 NGKPGEEGKTG

-191 DNEATV
+191 DNEVTV

-260 AEMLNDDNGYSL
+260 TEMLNDDNGYSL

-307 MTAISI
+307 MTAISL
-313 KRLFKTV
+313 KRLFQTV
-320 NVVKAGTLRELVK
+320 NTVEAGTL
-333 SWDDYSI
+333 WDILRRYDYYSI

-347 SLNSS
+347 PLNSD
-352 DIFVFKTIPQFLAI
+352 DILVLNRMRQSLAI
-366 LDLEETDLTELPKE
+366 LDLGDTDLAELPEE
-380 AFYENRTLQSV
+380 AFYGKRTLQSV
-391 IFPKT
+391 ILPKA
-396 LKKIGERAFMDCCGL
+396 LKKIGKRAFMDYRGL
-411 KGNLMLP
+411 KGNLVLP
-418 STITDIGDEAF
+418 LTITDIGDEAF
-429 KNCRSL
+429 KNCRGL
-435 TGDLVLPPNI
+435 TGELVLPPNI

-457 GFTKLTLPPSVTV
+457 GFTKLTLPPGVTV

-477 GCNGFTGNLMLP
+477 GCNGFTGNLILP
-489 SSVISIEFYAFSGC
+489 ASVTSIESQAFSDC
-503 SSFTGDLVIPSNVT
+503 SSFTGDLVIPSNVI
-517 SIGGFAFYGCF
+517 SIG
-528 GFTGNLILPSNLTTI
+528 N
-543 EDASF
+543 
-548 YGCSGFTGSLTLP
+548 
-561 SNLTTIG
+561 
-568 EGAFSGCSGFTG
+568 
-580 SLTLPPNLTTIGE
+580 
-593 RAFEVC
+593 
-599 YFTGNLIL
+599 
-607 PSSITTIGRY
+607 
-617 AFNSCTG
+617 
-624 FVGDLVIPSNVTVIE
+624 
-639 ESAFANCMRFTSL
+639 SAFFCCEHLF
-652 VLPSNVTTIERY
+652 
-664 AFDAC
+664 
-669 SGLTSS
+669 
-675 LTLPP
+675 
-680 SITLIGESAFGRCY
+680 
-694 DLSPVYCGAS
+694 PVYCKALV
-704 NPPVI
+704 PPTI
-709 TAGCFQNTSQLYV
+709 PFNGTCFSNTSQLYI
-722 PLNCAKSY
+722 PLNCTEIYSS
-730 KNKDG
+730 KDG
-735 WREFESIYEYRF
+735 WKEFGSIQEFRF

>member
-150 DGKPGEEGKTG
+150 NGKPGEEGKTG

-191 DNEATV
+191 DNEVTV

-252 DEDKNVIK
+252 DGDKNVIK
-260 AEMLNDDNGYSL
+260 TEMLNDDNGYSL

-307 MTAISI
+307 MTAISL

-320 NVVKAGTLRELVK
+320 NVVKAGTLWELVK

-347 SLNSS
+347 SLNSK

-391 IFPKT
+391 IFPKA

-411 KGNLMLP
+411 KGNLILP

-457 GFTKLTLPPSVTV
+457 GFTKLTLPPGVTV

-477 GCNGFTGNLMLP
+477 GCNGFTDNLILP
-489 SSVISIEFYAFSGC
+489 SSVTSIEPYAFGGC

-517 SIGGFAFYGCF
+517 IIGRHA
-528 GFTGNLILPSNLTTI
+528 
-543 EDASF
+543 F

-568 EGAFSGCSGFTG
+568 EGAFSWCSGFTG
-580 SLTLPPNLTTIGE
+580 SLILPPNLTTIGE
-593 RAFEVC
+593 GAFEAC
-599 YFTGNLIL
+599 SFTGNLIL

-680 SITLIGESAFGRCY
+680 SITLIGERAFGLCY

-722 PLNCAKSY
+722 PLNCARSY

>member
-1 MVKKTAFFFLMIAAF
+1 MIAAF

-93 DPIIIRHGE
+93 DPIVIRHGE

-107 NKGNDGATP
+107 SKGDDGATP

-150 DGKPGEEGKTG
+150 NGKPGEEGKTG

-191 DNEATV
+191 DNEVTV

-260 AEMLNDDNGYSL
+260 TEMLNDDNGYSL

-307 MTAISI
+307 MTAISL
-313 KRLFKTV
+313 KRLFQTV
-320 NVVKAGTLRELVK
+320 NTVEAGTL
-333 SWDDYSI
+333 WDILRRYDYYSI

-347 SLNSS
+347 PLNSD
-352 DIFVFKTIPQFLAI
+352 DILVLNRMRQSLAI
-366 LDLEETDLTELPKE
+366 LDLGDTDLAELPEE
-380 AFYENRTLQSV
+380 AFYGKRTLQSV
-391 IFPKT
+391 ILPKA
-396 LKKIGERAFMDCCGL
+396 LKKIGTRAFMDCRGL
-411 KGNLMLP
+411 KGNLVLP
-418 STITDIGDEAF
+418 LTITDIGDEAF
-429 KNCRSL
+429 KNCRGL
-435 TGDLVLPPNI
+435 TGELVLPPNI

-457 GFTKLTLPPSVTV
+457 GFTKLTLPPGVTV

-477 GCNGFTGNLMLP
+477 GCNGFTGNLILP
-489 SSVISIEFYAFSGC
+489 ASVTSIESQAFSDC
-503 SSFTGDLVIPSNVT
+503 SSFTGDLVIPSNVI
-517 SIGGFAFYGCF
+517 SIG
-528 GFTGNLILPSNLTTI
+528 N
-543 EDASF
+543 
-548 YGCSGFTGSLTLP
+548 
-561 SNLTTIG
+561 
-568 EGAFSGCSGFTG
+568 
-580 SLTLPPNLTTIGE
+580 
-593 RAFEVC
+593 
-599 YFTGNLIL
+599 
-607 PSSITTIGRY
+607 
-617 AFNSCTG
+617 
-624 FVGDLVIPSNVTVIE
+624 
-639 ESAFANCMRFTSL
+639 SAFFCCEHLF
-652 VLPSNVTTIERY
+652 
-664 AFDAC
+664 
-669 SGLTSS
+669 
-675 LTLPP
+675 
-680 SITLIGESAFGRCY
+680 
-694 DLSPVYCGAS
+694 PVYCKALV
-704 NPPVI
+704 PPTI
-709 TAGCFQNTSQLYV
+709 PFNGTCFSNTSQLYI
-722 PLNCAKSY
+722 PLNCTEIYSS
-730 KNKDG
+730 KDG
-735 WREFESIYEYRF
+735 WKEFGSIQEFRF

>member
-1 MVKKTAFFFLMIAAF
+1 MIAAF

-93 DPIIIRHGE
+93 DPIVIRHGE

-107 NKGNDGATP
+107 SKGDDGATP

-136 LRDNAGNMI
+136 LRNNAGNMI

-150 DGKPGEEGKTG
+150 NGKPGEEGKTG

-191 DNEATV
+191 DNEVTV

-260 AEMLNDDNGYSL
+260 TEMLNDDNGYSL

-307 MTAISI
+307 MTAISL
-313 KRLFKTV
+313 KRLFQTV
-320 NVVKAGTLRELVK
+320 NTVEAGTL
-333 SWDDYSI
+333 WDILRRYDYYSI

-347 SLNSS
+347 PLNSD
-352 DIFVFKTIPQFLAI
+352 DILVLNRMRQSLAI
-366 LDLEETDLTELPKE
+366 LDLGDTDLAELPEE
-380 AFYENRTLQSV
+380 AFYGKRTLQSV
-391 IFPKT
+391 ILPKA
-396 LKKIGERAFMDCCGL
+396 LKKIGKRAFMDCRGL
-411 KGNLMLP
+411 KGNLVLP
-418 STITDIGDEAF
+418 LTITDIGDEAF
-429 KNCRSL
+429 KNCRGL
-435 TGDLVLPPNI
+435 TGELVLPPNI

-457 GFTKLTLPPSVTV
+457 GFTKLTLPPGVTV

-477 GCNGFTGNLMLP
+477 GCNGFTGNLILP
-489 SSVISIEFYAFSGC
+489 ASVTSIESYAFSDC
-503 SSFTGDLVIPSNVT
+503 SSFTGDLVIPSNVI
-517 SIGGFAFYGCF
+517 SIGKLAF
-528 GFTGNLILPSNLTTI
+528 
-543 EDASF
+543 
-548 YGCSGFTGSLTLP
+548 
-561 SNLTTIG
+561 
-568 EGAFSGCSGFTG
+568 
-580 SLTLPPNLTTIGE
+580 
-593 RAFEVC
+593 
-599 YFTGNLIL
+599 
-607 PSSITTIGRY
+607 
-617 AFNSCTG
+617 
-624 FVGDLVIPSNVTVIE
+624 
-639 ESAFANCMRFTSL
+639 
-652 VLPSNVTTIERY
+652 
-664 AFDAC
+664 FDC
-669 SGLTSS
+669 EHL
-675 LTLPP
+675 
-680 SITLIGESAFGRCY
+680 F
-694 DLSPVYCGAS
+694 PVYCKALV
-704 NPPVI
+704 PPTI
-709 TAGCFQNTSQLYV
+709 PFNDICFSNTSQLYI
-722 PLNCAKSY
+722 PLNCTEIYSS
-730 KNKDG
+730 KDG
-735 WREFESIYEYRF
+735 WKEFRSIQEFRF

>member
-50 MNSDINSL
+50 MNSDISSL

-93 DPIIIRHGE
+93 DPIVIRYGE

-107 NKGNDGATP
+107 NKGDDGATP

-150 DGKPGEEGKTG
+150 NGKPGEEGKTG

-191 DNEATV
+191 DNEVTV

-260 AEMLNDDNGYSL
+260 TEMFNDDNGYSL

-307 MTAISI
+307 MTAISL
-313 KRLFKTV
+313 KRLFQTV
-320 NVVKAGTLRELVK
+320 NTVEAGTL
-333 SWDDYSI
+333 WDILRRYDYYSI

-347 SLNSS
+347 PLNSD
-352 DIFVFKTIPQFLAI
+352 DILVLNRMRQSLAI
-366 LDLEETDLTELPKE
+366 LDLGDTDLAELPEE
-380 AFYENRTLQSV
+380 AFYGKRTLQSV
-391 IFPKT
+391 ILPKA
-396 LKKIGERAFMDCCGL
+396 LKKIGKRAFMDCRGL
-411 KGNLMLP
+411 KGNLVLP
-418 STITDIGDEAF
+418 LTITDIGDEAF
-429 KNCRSL
+429 KNCRGL
-435 TGDLVLPPNI
+435 TGELVLPPNI

-457 GFTKLTLPPSVTV
+457 GFTKLTLPPGVTV

-477 GCNGFTGNLMLP
+477 GCNGFTGNLILP
-489 SSVISIEFYAFSGC
+489 ASVTSIESQAFSDC
-503 SSFTGDLVIPSNVT
+503 SSFTGDLVIPSNVI
-517 SIGGFAFYGCF
+517 SIGELAF
-528 GFTGNLILPSNLTTI
+528 
-543 EDASF
+543 
-548 YGCSGFTGSLTLP
+548 
-561 SNLTTIG
+561 
-568 EGAFSGCSGFTG
+568 
-580 SLTLPPNLTTIGE
+580 
-593 RAFEVC
+593 
-599 YFTGNLIL
+599 
-607 PSSITTIGRY
+607 
-617 AFNSCTG
+617 
-624 FVGDLVIPSNVTVIE
+624 
-639 ESAFANCMRFTSL
+639 
-652 VLPSNVTTIERY
+652 
-664 AFDAC
+664 FDC
-669 SGLTSS
+669 
-675 LTLPP
+675 
-680 SITLIGESAFGRCY
+680 EH
-694 DLSPVYCGAS
+694 LSPVYCKAS
-704 NPPVI
+704 VPPTI
-709 TAGCFQNTSQLYV
+709 SFPNYACFSNTSQLYV
-722 PLNCAKSY
+722 PLNCTEIYSS
-730 KNKDG
+730 KDG
-735 WREFESIYEYRF
+735 WKEFRSIQEFRF

>member
-1 MVKKTAFFFLMIAAF
+1 MATKTLIIMVKKTAFFFLMIAAF

-150 DGKPGEEGKTG
+150 NGKPGEEGKTG

-191 DNEATV
+191 DNEVTV

-252 DEDKNVIK
+252 DGDKNVIK
-260 AEMLNDDNGYSL
+260 TEMLNDDNGYSL

-307 MTAISI
+307 MTAISL

-320 NVVKAGTLRELVK
+320 NVVKAGTLWELVK

-347 SLNSS
+347 SLNSK

-391 IFPKT
+391 IFPKA

-411 KGNLMLP
+411 KGNLILP

-457 GFTKLTLPPSVTV
+457 GFTKLTLPPGVTV

-477 GCNGFTGNLMLP
+477 GCNGFTDNLILP
-489 SSVISIEFYAFSGC
+489 SSVTSIEPYAFGGC

-517 SIGGFAFYGCF
+517 IIGRHA
-528 GFTGNLILPSNLTTI
+528 
-543 EDASF
+543 F

-568 EGAFSGCSGFTG
+568 EGAFSWCSGFTG
-580 SLTLPPNLTTIGE
+580 SLILPPNLTTIGE
-593 RAFEVC
+593 GAFEAC
-599 YFTGNLIL
+599 SFTGNLIL

-680 SITLIGESAFGRCY
+680 SITLIGERAFGLCY

-722 PLNCAKSY
+722 PLNCARSY